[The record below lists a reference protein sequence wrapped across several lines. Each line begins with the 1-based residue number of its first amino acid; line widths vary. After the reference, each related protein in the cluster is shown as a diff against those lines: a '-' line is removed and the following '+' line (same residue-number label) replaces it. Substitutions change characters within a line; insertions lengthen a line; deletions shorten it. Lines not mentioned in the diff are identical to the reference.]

1 MVAKSSDPAFGD
13 PRAGVPFCHR
23 QGTPTR
29 RTRDADP
36 SVAAAA
42 LHLSLDPP
50 FRYSQVAF
58 ATSAS
63 TATGWPLADHDR
75 RRAPPAI
82 CESRPA
88 GSRQERSIVGEVG
101 SAGRVGTP
109 AQTLPTIRPV
119 VTTNLKFPPLGGRL
133 SSAKLPLGQPASSS
147 TANPKRGS
155 ISDLHHSAGRCRVRA
170 DAVSRNAS
178 LRSRGRGFGRARS
191 TVASRSCAGRA
202 GRVSSGSLET
212 VARERSARGPVGRT
226 RTTAE

>member
-1 MVAKSSDPAFGD
+1 M
-13 PRAGVPFCHR
+13 
-23 QGTPTR
+23 
-29 RTRDADP
+29 RD
-36 SVAAAA
+36 
-42 LHLSLDPP
+42 
-50 FRYSQVAF
+50 
-58 ATSAS
+58 
-63 TATGWPLADHDR
+63 G
-75 RRAPPAI
+75 
-82 CESRPA
+82 
-88 GSRQERSIVGEVG
+88 
-101 SAGRVGTP
+101 VGTP

-212 VARERSARGPVGRT
+212 VARERSARVPSDVRAQPPNEGPLCRYREGVTPQEKGRRMAGRRRRPSVGHHR
-226 RTTAE
+226 RGVSRGNDRDRCQAVHVERFCSCGAGCPIAQGAASVFRAWR